1 MVVSVSV
8 NNLDTR
14 DYISLPS
21 DREGQHARSYAM
33 GPHPL
38 YRCTVYHH
46 ADLLLRRC
54 LSAAAVARR
63 SERVCAVVAARRVAE
78 RPQMREE

>member
-14 DYISLPS
+14 DCISRLS

-38 YRCTVYHH
+38 YRCTITRTYWSAFTSSRSVK
-46 ADLLLRRC
+46 AVRASLRYGGCAEGGR
-54 LSAAAVARR
+54 AAAD
-63 SERVCAVVAARRVAE
+63 
-78 RPQMREE
+78 EEGV